1 MSTAGTL
8 ALFARL
14 LVSLGVVIGLMWFGA
29 RAVRRR
35 GFGGLGA
42 SRGPGVHID
51 VLARRTLGRN
61 ASIAVVRAGE
71 QALII
76 GITDQQ
82 VTKLRR
88 RPQHDRSLGRGG
100 PVDGRTAG
108 PRWPE
113 PDMEGDARATAGPY
127 RPSLSV
133 TRAVRPS

>member
-35 GFGGLGA
+35 GFGGLGT

-82 VTKLRR
+82 VTKL
-88 RPQHDRSLGRGG
+88 
-100 PVDGRTAG
+100 
-108 PRWPE
+108 
-113 PDMEGDARATAGPY
+113 GDADLSTIDLSDADGQWTAAPQGPDG
-127 RPSLSV
+127 PSPTWKAMLEQLRDR
-133 TRAVRPS
+133 TVRR

>member
-82 VTKLRR
+82 VTKL
-88 RPQHDRSLGRGG
+88 
-100 PVDGRTAG
+100 
-108 PRWPE
+108 
-113 PDMEGDARATAGPY
+113 GDADLSTIDLSDAEGQWTAAPQGPDG
-127 RPSLSV
+127 PSPTWKTMLEQLRDR
-133 TRAVRPS
+133 TVRR

>member
-82 VTKLRR
+82 VTKL
-88 RPQHDRSLGRGG
+88 
-100 PVDGRTAG
+100 
-108 PRWPE
+108 
-113 PDMEGDARATAGPY
+113 GDADLSTIDLSDADGQWTAAPQGPDG
-127 RPSLSV
+127 PSPTWKAMLEQLRDR
-133 TRAVRPS
+133 TVRR